1 MKKPTL
7 RTDRI
12 AELLRQEIANL
23 VLLEVKDPRVEG
35 VNITGVTI
43 SKDLSV
49 ANVRWLVYAPE
60 EEVERRRE
68 RAQAGLDTVTS
79 FLRREVGKRIRMRI
93 TPQLKFHWDSG
104 IEHRRH
110 MDDLLAEI
118 AGQREGE
125 S

>member
-1 MKKPTL
+1 MKKPSL

-23 VLLEVKDPRVEG
+23 VLLEVKDARVEG

-49 ANVRWLVYAPE
+49 ANVRWLVYATDDE
-60 EEVERRRE
+60 IDARRE
-68 RAQAGLDTVTS
+68 RAQAGLEAVTT
-79 FLRREVGKRIRMRI
+79 FLRREVGKRVRMRV
-93 TPQLKFHWDSG
+93 TPVLKFHWDSG

-118 AGQREGE
+118 RAEQEGKQ
-125 S
+125 